1 MIGYDENI
9 YDNDLDQRL
18 AITGLDKIIHE
29 VFSEL
34 GIDIPLKNVDIIPS
48 KLNSLASIG
57 ISAIGYGVYD
67 SIKHSNLKN
76 PIDFNYQVYLGGY
89 TIIDND

>member
-48 KLNSLASIG
+48 KLNSLAKFG
-57 ISAIGYGVYD
+57 
-67 SIKHSNLKN
+67 
-76 PIDFNYQVYLGGY
+76 
-89 TIIDND
+89 